1 MAGGDS
7 KLNSPGE
14 QGDNSGFPSGF
25 FPLVWEE
32 FSTLNTK
39 PPRPAIA
46 RGEAF
51 WMDGFIPFGPSNMR
65 TLPGTGG
72 NLTSFAAGV
81 VVWFQFFNIF
91 DTQYIVVLTTNGS
104 LTQVDANTGM
114 QTTIGNAGTILNPS
128 TTIGFSQWG
137 SQYLI
142 LAAAQE
148 NGYWLWDGTNLFTA
162 GSFGPLVSVD
172 NGGSNYTSNPTFT
185 VQADTGFVSTG
196 AFTAILENGSV
207 QQVLVTN
214 PGSGFTVDSIVA
226 VTVQGGGSDNQ
237 AIADPINQAPQQT
250 QGGVSQV
257 IINNP
262 GTGYTGRAFA
272 IFTGG
277 GGSGA
282 SASLAIQNGSITAV
296 AIINAG
302 QGYTSPPTIVVGD
315 PGIPGTP
322 AIPGGTGFSGFCN
335 VNFGQITGITI
346 HDGGSGYVSVPI
358 VKIDG
363 DGTGAI
369 AIAQIAGGSVTNV
382 LMQNMGHGYTRAV
395 ASFTG
400 GNNAANITVQLMP
413 FGVSGTTVETY
424 QQRVWVANGAAT
436 SDTPPKNRVLY
447 SAPQSPVD
455 FGDGGGGFQQFDS
468 FIRVG
473 IHSLKQANGFLYL
486 IADSSMNYLSNV
498 QTASSSSSTTVAT
511 PITTFSNQNVDPQF
525 GSPWQSSVQ
534 VFSRQIVMANTIG
547 IFVSNGGAVE
557 KISTPLDGFYASG
570 PIFGQTADFSS
581 AVASIFNI
589 PVYMLLLPVI
599 DTFTGVLVNKLLM
612 WDGRRLFTTQQERNL
627 AYIATRD
634 LNSVLTAWGTDGTNI
649 FELFAG
655 PSTAFTKVAQSKL
668 FSDPG
673 YFMTKTSRSLS
684 GMAQSFTLDEPITI
698 TIDNEFADGTGNAVV
713 SVVPSPNGTWTNN
726 GGTSGSWVNNSA
738 QPGFF
743 GGPGLTVFGPYPV
756 GQSGRLTGFTIQTNA
771 SDLTMMSVMLS
782 EQNYASNV

>member
-1 MAGGDS
+1 MAGGGS
-7 KLNSPGE
+7 GLNSPGE
-14 QGDNSGFPSGF
+14 QGDNSGFPTGF

-51 WMDGFIPFGPSNMR
+51 WMDGFMPLGPGNMR
-65 TLPGTGG
+65 TLPGSGG
-72 NLTSFAAGV
+72 PLTIFNNGI
-81 VVWFQFFNIF
+81 VWFQFFNIF
-91 DTQYIVVLTTNGS
+91 DTEYVVVLTSDGE
-104 LTQVDANTGM
+104 LTQVNADTGVQVQM
-114 QTTIGNAGTILNPS
+114 AVPGTILSPS

-148 NGYWLWDGTNLFTA
+148 NGYWLWDSTNLFTA
-162 GSFGPLVSVD
+162 GSFSPVVTVD
-172 NGGSNYTSNPTFT
+172 NGGSNYTSSPTFT

-196 AFTAILENGSV
+196 AFTAVIENGSV
-207 QQVLVTN
+207 QQVLVTD
-214 PGSGFTVDSIVA
+214 PGAGFTVDSIVA

-237 AIADPINQAPQQT
+237 AIADPIDQTAQQT
-250 QGGVSQV
+250 QGGVSEI

-262 GTGYTGRAFA
+262 GNGYTGRAFA
-272 IFTGG
+272 VFTGG

-282 SASLAIQNGSITAV
+282 SASLAIQNGTITAV

-302 QGYTSPPTIVVGD
+302 QGYTSPPTIVVSD
-315 PGIPGTP
+315 PGIPGSP
-322 AIPGGTGFSGFCN
+322 SIPGGTGFSAFCN

-363 DGTGAI
+363 DGTGAV
-369 AIAQIAGGSVTNV
+369 AIAQISAGSVTNV
-382 LMQNMGHGYTRAV
+382 IMQNLGHGYTRAV

-400 GNNAANITVQLMP
+400 GNNAANVTALLMP

-424 QQRVWVANGAAT
+424 QGRVWVGNGASS
-436 SDTPPKNRVLY
+436 SDTPPKNRVLF

-455 FGDGGGGFQQFDS
+455 FGDGGGGFLSFDS
-468 FIRVG
+468 FLRVG
-473 IHSLKQANGFLYL
+473 YHSLKQANGFLYL
-486 IADSSMNYLSNV
+486 IGDSSMNYISNV
-498 QTASSSSSTTVAT
+498 QTSSSSSSTTVASA
-511 PITTFSNQNVDPQF
+511 ITTFSNQNVDPQF

-547 IFVSNGGAVE
+547 IYVSNGGAVE
-557 KISTPLDGFYASG
+557 KLSTPLDGFYQTG
-570 PIFGQTADFSS
+570 PIFGNTADFSS
-581 AVASIFNI
+581 AVATIFGI
-589 PVYMLLLPVI
+589 PVYMLLLPVV
-599 DTFTGVLVNKLLM
+599 DQFSGVLINKLLM
-612 WDGRRLFTTQQERNL
+612 WDGKHLFTSQQDRNMT
-627 AYIATRD
+627 YIATRD

-649 FELFAG
+649 FQLFAQPTTG
-655 PSTAFTKVAQSKL
+655 FGKVAQSKL

-684 GMAQSFTLDEPITI
+684 GMVQSYVLDDPITI
-698 TIDNEFADGTGNAVV
+698 TIDNEFADGTDNAVV
-713 SVVPSPNGTWTNN
+713 SVVPSPNGAWTNN
-726 GGTSGSWVNNSA
+726 GGASGSWVNNSA

-756 GQSGRLTGFTIQTNA
+756 GQSGRLTGFSIITDA
-771 SDLTMMSVMLS
+771 SDLAMMSVMLS
-782 EQNYASNV
+782 EQNYAPNV